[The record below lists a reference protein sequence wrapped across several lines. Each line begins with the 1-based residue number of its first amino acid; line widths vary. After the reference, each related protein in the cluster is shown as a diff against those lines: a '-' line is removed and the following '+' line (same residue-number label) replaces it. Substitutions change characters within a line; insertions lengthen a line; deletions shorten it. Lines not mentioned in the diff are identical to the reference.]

1 MIYREFQGEKLSAL
15 GMGAMRLPVV
25 DGDDARIDEAAAT
38 AMVDYGEEPNR
49 VFVMI
54 RDK

>member
-25 DGDDARIDEAAAT
+25 DGDDACIDEAAAA

-49 VFVMI
+49 VFVLI

>member
-25 DGDDARIDEAAAT
+25 DGDDARIDEAASNTSTSTCSTTSA
-38 AMVDYGEEPNR
+38 R
-49 VFVMI
+49 
-54 RDK
+54 